1 MAGSTGA
8 KDGPRLG
15 LPSVANLSRTWITN
29 VIACLVIVS
38 HRMDDNKGIGIPA
51 FIGIYIVS
59 VILFVPGLILCL
71 GAQGALWDTLGYSS
85 VLSWPSCSFLAAIT
99 GTLDCSSLA
108 PLRPFVPFGLIRR
121 LGAPC
126 SQHAHATNGAKA
138 DTSTNRAPQHDP
150 CTMRS
155 TAVARHAAATPTRRH
170 QRAAARSVQPGPCRS
185 TWAAFPVTFDGIPG

>member
-1 MAGSTGA
+1 
-8 KDGPRLG
+8 
-15 LPSVANLSRTWITN
+15 
-29 VIACLVIVS
+29 
-38 HRMDDNKGIGIPA
+38 MDDNKGIGIPA

-108 PLRPFVPFGLIRR
+108 PLGPFVPFGLIRR
-121 LGAPC
+121 LGVPC
-126 SQHAHATNGAKA
+126 SQHAQATNGAKA

-155 TAVARHAAATPTRRH
+155 TAVARHAAATRALCRRNVVSG
-170 QRAAARSVQPGPCRS
+170 RAHTQAPVRRGRSVQPGLCRS
-185 TWAAFPVTFDGIPG
+185 TRAAFPVTFDGIPG

>member
-71 GAQGALWDTLGYSS
+71 GAQGALRDTLGYSS
-85 VLSWPSCSFLAAIT
+85 VLSWPSCSFLAAMQ
-99 GTLDCSSLA
+99 LRA
-108 PLRPFVPFGLIRR
+108 PLIAAHWHRCGR
-121 LGAPC
+121 LSPLA
-126 SQHAHATNGAKA
+126 
-138 DTSTNRAPQHDP
+138 
-150 CTMRS
+150 
-155 TAVARHAAATPTRRH
+155 
-170 QRAAARSVQPGPCRS
+170 
-185 TWAAFPVTFDGIPG
+185 